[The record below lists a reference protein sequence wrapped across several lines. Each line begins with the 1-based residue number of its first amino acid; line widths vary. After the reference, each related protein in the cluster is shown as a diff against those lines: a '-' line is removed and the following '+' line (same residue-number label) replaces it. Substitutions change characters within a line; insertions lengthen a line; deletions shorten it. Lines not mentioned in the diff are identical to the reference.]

1 MLGIPMDKK
10 ILITIAVATVVL
22 IAAVAAALLM
32 TQGTKEKGGT
42 VYYITVAPK
51 DMKAALSTGQIDAY
65 IAWEP
70 YVSDSVE
77 GDVGSVLEWSSQIMP
92 NHPCCVVAVS
102 NSFVAGTNGPE
113 LTDRFVKAHI
123 DATKWMNDALSHKD
137 GANYTL
143 LVNMAVQFTQRNE
156 TVVKAAFGHLQYG
169 YDMGSNFRSALQQF
183 TDMYISTNMTSNQ
196 TMTNRG
202 YSGTADFINKYVN
215 GSYLTS
221 AGAIAPSSTILNPS
235 SPIRLGYLLGDLHQM
250 AQVVAQNH
258 SILSNGKSMFEDY
271 GLLVTNATGAPFANG
286 GAEMNGFAA
295 GSVDVGYLG
304 AAPAILNHL
313 NSAIG
318 TTIVAQAN
326 SEGSGIVVKVG
337 SGISD
342 LSGLVNKTIATPG
355 ESSIQFLLL
364 KIALQ
369 KEGIDLKIKT

>member
-70 YVSDSVE
+70 YVSDSVQ